1 MGNDGNYVLTFKV
14 EDVAGNIREFGPQ
27 NVILDTVIS
36 PLTVVLREAD
46 DSGKVGDWITNKS
59 HVTIDG
65 TAEAGSTLTIRSP
78 QGVVIATLVVGNDGR
93 WSAELDLRE
102 GSNAFVVV
110 SEDKAGNSQ
119 TKRYPDR
126 T

>member
-1 MGNDGNYVLTFKV
+1 MALKKAIAYTTGAGHWGVVLPALGNDGNYELTFKV

-65 TAEAGSTLTIRSP
+65 TAEAGSTLTIRNP
-78 QGVVIATLVVGNDGR
+78 QGWLLLPR
-93 WSAELDLRE
+93 W
-102 GSNAFVVV
+102 
-110 SEDKAGNSQ
+110 
-119 TKRYPDR
+119 
-126 T
+126 